1 MIISDKSNMLANVLT
16 KSIVTRPF
24 MGSLSESTQVRY
36 RWWKDNLENVK
47 IKRRG
52 YNDTLKQEGPLPRF
66 KDEDVVLLSDQS
78 SVSLSYLIIFGL
90 ERLIFLSG

>member
-1 MIISDKSNMLANVLT
+1 MLANVLT
-16 KSIVTRPF
+16 KSVVTRPF

-52 YNDTLKQEGPLPRF
+52 YNDTLKQEGPLPRL

-90 ERLIFLSG
+90 EGVIFLSG